1 MTSASMPALAAM
13 TDAIAWRNAS
23 GWPLQNDDFAL
34 ARGLL
39 TDGDTRTCRL
49 QVLIDAFGGPSQP
62 DAVHRAVLCFLVI
75 RASESVSAP
84 TPGGR

>member
-1 MTSASMPALAAM
+1 MTSAGMPALAAM
-13 TDAIAWRNAS
+13 TEAIVWKKAS
-23 GWPLQNDDFAL
+23 GWPTQNDDFML
-34 ARGLL
+34 ARRLL
-39 TDGDTRTCRL
+39 SDGDTGTCRL
-49 QVLIDAFGGPSQP
+49 EALTDAFGGPSQP

>member
-23 GWPLQNDDFAL
+23 GWPSQNDDFAL

-39 TDGDTRTCRL
+39 SDGDARTCRL
-49 QVLIDAFGGPSQP
+49 QALTDAFGGPSQP

-75 RASESVSAP
+75 RAAESVSAP
-84 TPGGR
+84 TPGAR